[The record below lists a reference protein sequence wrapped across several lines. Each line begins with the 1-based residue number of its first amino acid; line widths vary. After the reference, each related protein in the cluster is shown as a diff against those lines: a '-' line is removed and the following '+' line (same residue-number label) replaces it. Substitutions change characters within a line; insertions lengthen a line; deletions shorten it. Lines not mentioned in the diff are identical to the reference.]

1 MHCASCTVHQ
11 SQVIRGIPRT
21 CYCFSIIGPGKEVVL
36 SLALKPAW
44 WPIFLLQNFGVQII
58 SFKLEKLKKFIEGK
72 KKIQLKSHKKPITR
86 WCKVQYDFESN
97 ITQGTFCC
105 LKLRNFSFHISNC
118 SICLRISTHQI
129 FSSSNLK
136 PSPSATSKCILNPW
150 NDVCDSCLYR
160 YQWGKFGS
168 SYLLHKHSDLSF
180 EIYFSKQT
188 LVGNI

>member
-1 MHCASCTVHQ
+1 MT
-11 SQVIRGIPRT
+11 
-21 CYCFSIIGPGKEVVL
+21 
-36 SLALKPAW
+36 LKA
-44 WPIFLLQNFGVQII
+44 
-58 SFKLEKLKKFIEGK
+58 
-72 KKIQLKSHKKPITR
+72 
-86 WCKVQYDFESN
+86 

-105 LKLRNFSFHISNC
+105 LKLRNFSFHILSNC

-180 EIYFSKQT
+180 WNLFFQTNIGGKHLRKLRKKRNFLMTFFSEESLWLMVSALDSCCRSPKPGWVIVLWSWAKQFALT
-188 LVGNI
+188 ELLSTQGWVVQSWVKIT